1 MALETT
7 WCTHPLS
14 KPHWPYRYYSCA
26 HDLQL
31 DQENRVLVL
40 ALPLAR
46 HLVQVISLCWPQFVY
61 TQNKATRN
69 HLSSFQLWHPM
80 KSNQGSGLAVNKNEN
95 GVDWTMDEIGA
106 PQKYTGYFQTQ
117 LGFLA
122 VRWYTFLFSF
132 LTVVFN
138 LFILRCLCLPQ
149 TRVWTVMW
157 SQSRYLGY
165 GRLWSNGW
173 PGVSEGWQISSVTRR
188 KTRNL
193 VQIPTRSEPRWG
205 EGLPGWPRVRCPRG
219 RERELRGQEEG
230 KTGSWVNQ
238 TQSRAWPEARGKPA
252 GTEEGQEGW
261 ASQTNPGRMPTQA
274 HC

>member
-1 MALETT
+1 MALETI

-31 DQENRVLVL
+31 DQETRVLVL

-61 TQNKATRN
+61 TQNKATGN
-69 HLSSFQLWHPM
+69 HLSSFQLWHPV

-95 GVDWTMDEIGA
+95 GVDWTMDKIGA
-106 PQKYTGYFQTQ
+106 PQKYTGYSQTQ

-149 TRVWTVMW
+149 TRDRTLTR
-157 SQSRYLGY
+157 SQSGYLGY
-165 GRLWSNGW
+165 GW

-193 VQIPTRSEPRWG
+193 VQTQQGLNPG
-205 EGLPGWPRVRCPRG
+205 EVKDFLVD
-219 RERELRGQEEG
+219 QE
-230 KTGSWVNQ
+230 WD
-238 TQSRAWPEARGKPA
+238 A
-252 GTEEGQEGW
+252 QEGEKG
-261 ASQTNPGRMPTQA
+261 SFEGRRKGKQA
-274 HC
+274 PE